1 MVARVR
7 PDSAGIPPS
16 PAPPAGVNGHPL
28 PGEHAHRAEAE
39 LALPP
44 EVRSSLG
51 RFSTLVGQPY
61 QRLEIAAL
69 RELSALPTPHWPL
82 VRAETVLDW
91 LEPAEAARLLG
102 ELRDDGL
109 IVPAAGGNWRLS
121 EEAQLV
127 AAVCAVLAVQSIE
140 PERLVRVLCA
150 ATSLA
155 LAAGTE
161 DEPAIAPLL
170 AAVDVLDADFAT
182 LLGLIDTGEVRALR
196 SVARQARAHASDLS
210 GLLDRERAGL
220 DRLALTTSAK
230 ACLERAPGLA
240 ARVGA
245 LADEVER
252 TFGTPAGEL
261 PPGSIAVDE
270 RIIGRLIRDTDLRP
284 LGRLVRD
291 QLPRPAMVVAGRA
304 QCKGALAALESWL
317 QAPEPE
323 PAPLPQPRHL
333 EIEPID
339 VVPDFV
345 LVAAEAL
352 KWLASTDSPLTKWV
366 VGGTWA
372 QATARMSAAVEAWSR
387 WGPSGDGTLAA
398 ELEPHPLLEP
408 IGHDEIAVASRTV
421 VRHPAGPE
429 DSSATPAPAS
439 AEDDA
444 EVPPASSEPEAAEAF
459 APEAAAPRNG
469 APEAV
474 APDPGEPGAGVPVAV
489 PGTAGRERGPMLNDP
504 PEESRS

>member
-16 PAPPAGVNGHPL
+16 PAPPAGVNGHSL
-28 PGEHAHRAEAE
+28 SGDHARRAEVE
-39 LALPP
+39 LTLPP

-102 ELRDDGL
+102 ELCEDGL

-161 DEPAIAPLL
+161 DEPAIAPFL

-182 LLGLIDTGEVRALR
+182 LLGLIDSGEVRALR

-210 GLLDRERAGL
+210 DLLDRERASL
-220 DRLALTTSAK
+220 DRLDLTSSAK
-230 ACLERAPGLA
+230 ACLERAPALA

-245 LADEVER
+245 LADEVET

-261 PPGSIAVDE
+261 PSGSIAVDKQ
-270 RIIGRLIRDTDLRP
+270 IVGKLIRDTDLRP

-291 QLPRPAMVVAGRA
+291 QLPRPPMVVAGRT
-304 QCKGALAALESWL
+304 QCKSALEALEAWL
-317 QAPEPE
+317 QAPVPE

-352 KWLASTDSPLTKWV
+352 KWLASSDSPLTKWV

-372 QATARMSAAVEAWSR
+372 QAVARMSAAVEAWSR
-387 WGPSGDGTLAA
+387 WGPSGDGTLTA
-398 ELEPHPLLEP
+398 ELDPHPLLEP

-421 VRHPAGPE
+421 VRDPAGPE
-429 DSSATPAPAS
+429 DPKEPPPEDLNAPASPAS

-444 EVPPASSEPEAAEAF
+444 EVPAVSSEPEAAEAV
-459 APEAAAPRNG
+459 APAP
-469 APEAV
+469 
-474 APDPGEPGAGVPVAV
+474 APDPGESDAGVPVAV
-489 PGTAGRERGPMLNDP
+489 PGTDARDLGPSTNDP
-504 PEESRS
+504 PEEPRS